1 MVGEFN
7 LSEGGFSNME
17 TTELIRI
24 GLGNVKRLLDRTLD
38 GLTPAEIKWQPRP
51 DANSIGI
58 ILFDIARSE
67 DASIQSRLQG
77 KPQLWESEKW
87 YQKLNKSA
95 NDSGGHYT
103 AEQVA
108 AFVVPNL
115 KDLLGYSEAV
125 REQTL
130 EYLKDL
136 TAGQLDKKVELPPM
150 GPPPT
155 APSAGT
161 PNQPRLPP
169 FRDMTV
175 GSMLMMNVTH
185 LAQHAGEISYLRGL
199 QRGMN
204 K

>member
-1 MVGEFN
+1 
-7 LSEGGFSNME
+7 ME
-17 TTELIRI
+17 TKELIQI
-24 GLGNVKRLLDRTLD
+24 GLANVKRLLDRTLD
-38 GLTPAEIKWQPRP
+38 GLTPAEVKWQPRP
-51 DANSIGI
+51 DANSIVI

-67 DASIQSRLQG
+67 DSSIQSRLRG

-87 YQKLNKSA
+87 YQKLNKKA
-95 NDSGGHYT
+95 DDSGGHYS
-103 AEQVA
+103 AEQVT
-108 AFVVPNL
+108 AFVVPDL
-115 KDLLGYSEAV
+115 KDLLGYAEAV
-125 REQTL
+125 RKQTL

-136 TAGQLDKKVELPPM
+136 TPGELDKKIELPPM

-155 APSAGT
+155 ATSAGT
-161 PNQPRLPP
+161 PNQARMPPRE
-169 FRDMTV
+169 MTV

>member
-1 MVGEFN
+1 
-7 LSEGGFSNME
+7 ME
-17 TTELIRI
+17 TKELIQI
-24 GLGNVKRLLDRTLD
+24 GLANVKRALDRTLD
-38 GLTPAEIKWQPRP
+38 GLTPAEVKWQPRP

-77 KPQLWESEKW
+77 KPQLWEAEKW
-87 YQKLNKSA
+87 YQKLNKAAS
-95 NDSGGHYT
+95 DTGGHYT

-108 AFVVPNL
+108 AFVVPEL
-115 KDLLGYSEAV
+115 KDLQDYAEAV
-125 REQTL
+125 RQRAL

-136 TAGQLDKKVELPPM
+136 APADFDKKVVLPPM
-150 GPPPT
+150 GPPPGSI
-155 APSAGT
+155 PAGA
-161 PNQPRLPP
+161 PNQPRVSP

-185 LAQHAGEISYLRGL
+185 FAQHAGEISYLRGL

>member
-1 MVGEFN
+1 MKGVFR
-7 LSEGGFSNME
+7 ME
-17 TTELIRI
+17 TKELIPI
-24 GLGNVKRLLDRTLD
+24 GLANVKRLLDRTLD

-67 DASIQSRLQG
+67 DASIQSRLRG

-87 YQKLNKSA
+87 YQKLNKKA
-95 NDSGGHYT
+95 DDSGGHYT

-108 AFVVPNL
+108 AFVVPDL
-115 KDLLGYSEAV
+115 KDLLGYAEAV
-125 REQTL
+125 RKQTL

-136 TAGQLDKKVELPPM
+136 TPGQLDQKVELPPM

-155 APSAGT
+155 ATVAGT
-161 PNQPRLPP
+161 PNQARMPPRE
-169 FRDMTV
+169 MTV

>member
-1 MVGEFN
+1 
-7 LSEGGFSNME
+7 ME
-17 TTELIRI
+17 TKELIQI
-24 GLGNVKRLLDRTLD
+24 GLENVKRALDRALD
-38 GLTPAEIKWQPRP
+38 GLTPVELKWQPRP

-58 ILFDIARSE
+58 ILFDITRSE

-87 YQKLNKSA
+87 YQKLNKAA
-95 NDSGGHYT
+95 NDTGGHYT

-108 AFVVPNL
+108 AFVVPDL
-115 KDLLGYSEAV
+115 KDMLGYAEAV
-125 REQTL
+125 HKRTL

-136 TAGQLDKKVELPPM
+136 TPGEFDKKVVLPPM

-155 APSAGT
+155 AMPAGS
-161 PNQPRLPP
+161 PNQPRIPP

-185 LAQHAGEISYLRGL
+185 FAQHAGEISYLRGL
-199 QRGMN
+199 LRGMN